1 MFVLYDQIM
10 IAVIDIVC
18 VGLPNHLGA
27 QEAEP
32 LHLGSL
38 V

>member
-1 MFVLYDQIM
+1 MFVLYHQIM
-10 IAVIDIVC
+10 IAVIDIVD
-18 VGLPNHLGA
+18 VELPNHLGA